1 MTDEERSLFNKYIY
15 LENTNVLSK
24 LQIERRKL
32 LLEIDLLNKEIAEL
46 RYFVSDK
53 DQYHL

>member
-24 LQIERRKL
+24 LQIERR
-32 LLEIDLLNKEIAEL
+32 
-46 RYFVSDK
+46 
-53 DQYHL
+53 